1 MGWTKDPSA
10 IWVLRSRLAAVRAE
24 LRSLV
29 GMLSGPKARVRAVRL
44 LREHETLCS
53 ALAYGQRD
61 GTLKAEIGIA
71 TGFKPK
77 DISHLIQELL
87 EEGPD
92 TYTFE
97 EER

>member
-10 IWVLRSRLAAVRAE
+10 ILTLRHRLKEVRAE

-44 LREHETLCS
+44 LREHEALGS
-53 ALAYGQRD
+53 ALAYGHRD
-61 GTLKAEIGIA
+61 GTLKAEIGVA
-71 TGFKPK
+71 TGYKPK
-77 DISHLIQELL
+77 DLSHLVLELL

-92 TYTFE
+92 TFTFE
-97 EER
+97 EGS